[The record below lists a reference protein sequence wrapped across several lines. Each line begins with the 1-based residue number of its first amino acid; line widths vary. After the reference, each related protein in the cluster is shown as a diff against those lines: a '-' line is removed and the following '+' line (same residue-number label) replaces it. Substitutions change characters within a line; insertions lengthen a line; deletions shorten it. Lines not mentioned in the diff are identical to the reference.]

1 MGAGGII
8 GLPMSEDVALD
19 PALVAQVLELD
30 AQLGKADLFTLLGVA
45 AGAEP
50 PVVKA
55 AFFALSKKLHP
66 DRYFRKELGDFRPKL
81 ERVFEALSRAHQTL
95 TRAEKREAYLAANPG
110 LRPAPPAPK
119 RVPMRRLT
127 WQKQDLQLPPADSS
141 KSGK

>member
-1 MGAGGII
+1 MPEAVP
-8 GLPMSEDVALD
+8 LEPS
-19 PALVAQVLELD
+19 LVAQVQALD

-45 AGAEP
+45 PGAEP
-50 PVVKA
+50 QVVKA

-95 TRAEKREAYLAANPG
+95 TRPEKREAYLAANPG

-119 RVPMRRLT
+119 RVPMKRLT
-127 WQKQDLQLPPADSS
+127 WQKKDLPLPPLDPT
-141 KSGK
+141 KGGK